1 MPLIASSKLL
11 RKPAIQ
17 SIVAGAAFGYTAPMG
32 DLPTGYKGL
41 ILVLSIPGLYCLMLL
56 LGRSLKR
63 RHGVRLGW
71 SYHLFA
77 LCLAVFSMACLFGVH
92 FSGRRELGALLGIL
106 TAAFVL
112 ALLDRYLW
120 DLYFRQKHRVK
131 IPRFLSEVV
140 TLSVLALTIMLVL
153 QLGYGLTIK
162 GLLLAPGIL
171 AVVVGLAMQD
181 LLGNIIAGL
190 ALQFGKAFKDGDWL
204 FVDGKYAQVIDI
216 NWRSTR
222 LRTMDDISIDIP
234 NRDISKQIIV
244 NLNQPTRRHAMRIS
258 VNIDAS
264 APPTRVKD
272 VLLHASVNARG
283 VAAEP
288 RPQVFLKNF
297 GDSAVEYEIRFWMDD
312 HDYYNE
318 ICDSIRTNVWYSFQ
332 RHGIRIPF
340 PIRTVQLER
349 PVRSKEQEIQ
359 STARIMLRQQA
370 LFKSLTD
377 PQLDALLPRG
387 RQLHF
392 GRGEKLIQQGD
403 NGDSMFI
410 LVNGEANVV
419 VERNGS
425 PMHVASLRGG
435 DCFGEM
441 SLLTGERR
449 IATVLAHTDCEVV
462 EIGKPVL
469 ARSLKE
475 NPDLLA
481 TLSELLAKRQLD
493 TEGIVAANTKPGV
506 VAAKRAEYAHGFLD
520 KLRVFFEL

>member
-1 MPLIASSKLL
+1 
-11 RKPAIQ
+11 
-17 SIVAGAAFGYTAPMG
+17 MG

-41 ILVLSIPGLYCLMLL
+41 VLLLSVPGLYCLMLL
-56 LGRSLKR
+56 LGRVLKR
-63 RHGVRLGW
+63 REGVRLGW

-77 LCLAVFSMACLFGVH
+77 LCLAVYSMAKLFGVH
-92 FSGRRELGALLGIL
+92 FTGRRELAALLGIL

-140 TLSVLALTIMLVL
+140 TLSILALTVMLVL
-153 QLGYGLTIK
+153 QWGYGLAIK
-162 GLLLAPGIL
+162 GLLFAPGIL

-204 FVDGKYAQVIDI
+204 FVDNKYAQVIDI

-222 LRTMDDISIDIP
+222 LRTVDDISIDIP
-234 NRDISKQIIV
+234 NRDISKQTII

-258 VNIDAS
+258 VSIDSS

-272 VLLHASVNARG
+272 VLLHAGVNAKG
-283 VAAEP
+283 VADNP

-297 GDSAVEYEIRFWMDD
+297 GDYAIEYEIRFWMDD

-318 ICDSIRTNVWYSFQ
+318 VCDSIRTNVWYGLR
-332 RHGIRIPF
+332 RHGVKIPF
-340 PIRTVQLER
+340 PVRTVQLER
-349 PVRSKEQEIQ
+349 PVRSKEQEIHN
-359 STARIMLRQQA
+359 TARILLREQP
-370 LFKSLTD
+370 LFKTLTD
-377 PQLDALLPRG
+377 GQLDALLPRG
-387 RQLHF
+387 RQVHF
-392 GRGEKLIQQGD
+392 GRGEKLIQQGEE
-403 NGDSMFI
+403 GDSMFI
-410 LVNGEANVV
+410 LVSGEANVV
-419 VERNGS
+419 VERGGF
-425 PMHVASLRGG
+425 PVHVASLRGG
-435 DCFGEM
+435 ECFGEM

-449 IATVLAHTDCEVV
+449 SASVLAHTDCEVV
-462 EIGKPVL
+462 EIGKTVL

-475 NPDLLA
+475 NPELLA
-481 TLSELLAKRQLD
+481 KLSELLAKRQMD
-493 TEGIVAANTKPGV
+493 TEGV
-506 VAAKRAEYAHGFLD
+506 VAANCAPGVVEARRAEYAHTFLD